1 MKRAYQKPQIKIIT
15 FHTEQLMYSTSIIQG
30 GDDDGTLPIDA
41 KPYIPEWDGI
51 VQESTWEVYE
61 NLWEILE

>member
-1 MKRAYQKPQIKIIT
+1 
-15 FHTEQLMYSTSIIQG
+15 MYYTSIIQG

-51 VQESTWEVYE
+51 VQENTWEVYE
-61 NLWEILE
+61 NLWQILE